1 MYLLALYMIK
11 LGSNEEP
18 IVTCTP
24 SIQTAVFKIT
34 SHLNLGEGSLE
45 RWMTLG
51 TRWEM
56 YKTSYEHLIVPESK
70 DASRLL
76 EPIQK
81 AQELT

>member
-1 MYLLALYMIK
+1 
-11 LGSNEEP
+11 
-18 IVTCTP
+18 
-24 SIQTAVFKIT
+24 
-34 SHLNLGEGSLE
+34 
-45 RWMTLG
+45 MTLG

-81 AQELT
+81 STGANLKGFLPPAKHDTV